1 MANSENKPKI
11 TIKDQIDKFAINYM
25 LGFHTVMLYGF
36 AKNLGINEYLYNK
49 AKSEEREGK
58 IESISFSL
66 EELSNNLKLNIKFLD
81 AWLHMAI
88 ECGIFEVEDRNKKIV
103 KTADY
108 VYDLLFNRD
117 HMAYLGDM
125 IGVFYSISVFKDLF
139 LTNSKTGE
147 EIKFIDF
154 SGEAYCDAQYLS
166 AITGRFI
173 EILFSKNCKKNK
185 LNLQKEGSLLE
196 VGCGYGLNLINWVKK
211 YKRAKFVGIDID
223 PKAIKSANKLFKDE
237 NLSDRVEI
245 LEIPI
250 EEYVKRTN
258 TKFDIIMLNQVLHE
272 MDLNENYRIKVLE
285 HIYYLLKDDGLL
297 IIGETMMPDIFDENT
312 DHLLYDI
319 MHKWIE
325 IIFPNRFYTYKSFRE
340 LINLTP
346 FKKIELIQA
355 EETLKSSSFI
365 PINYFWAISK

>member
-49 AKSEEREGK
+49 AKSKEREGK

-108 VYDLLFNRD
+108 IYDLLFNRD

-250 EEYVKRTN
+250 EEYLKRTN